1 MEQIHH
7 LRSTLDSKMDV
18 TDDNHVK
25 METDNKITMDNDF
38 PAGLSEET
46 YENVTIREGPSSSCG
61 RLRVKSRPK
70 LQSTKSFP
78 PYSQCIGGLGEDG
91 EQNNMIAHHPNLRH
105 DDMMREDVN
114 DSVQGRERK
123 EDFELKARCA
133 RGEVK
138 VKWRTRRRERLG
150 GSYEVDPDGWESARW
165 SGKRRVE
172 ETEREREHDEEE
184 REGGTNREW
193 KHWRSKSS
201 SFEMEAKEEEDE
213 ERKRSP
219 VSAAVEGENE
229 SSRETPEVEE
239 AEELSG
245 MVEGPAAHQWSSPH
259 PILSKILHSSSTS
272 SSSSSI
278 NLSSAESDEVFSEG
292 EDAVSRRR
300 TFRKVRIDAVQKLHF
315 LLWH

>member
-7 LRSTLDSKMDV
+7 LRSTLDLKMDV
-18 TDDNHVK
+18 TDDNHVEGVK
-25 METDNKITMDNDF
+25 METDNKQTMDNDL

-46 YENVTIREGPSSSCG
+46 YQNVTIREGPSSSCG
-61 RLRVKSRPK
+61 RLRARSRPK

-78 PYSQCIGGLGEDG
+78 PYNQCIGGLGEDG
-91 EQNNMIAHHPNLRH
+91 EQDNMIAHQTNLRH
-105 DDMMREDVN
+105 DDTMREDVN
-114 DSVQGRERK
+114 ESVQGTERK

-138 VKWRTRRRERLG
+138 AKWRTRRRERLG

-172 ETEREREHDEEE
+172 ETEREREHDDEE

-193 KHWRSKSS
+193 KHWRSKNS
-201 SFEMEAKEEEDE
+201 SFEIEAKEEEDE
-213 ERKRSP
+213 GRKRSP
-219 VSAAVEGENE
+219 VSAAVEGEYE

-239 AEELSG
+239 AVELSG
-245 MVEGPAAHQWSSPH
+245 TVEDPAAHQWSSPH

-300 TFRKVRIDAVQKLHF
+300 TFRKVRTDAV
-315 LLWH
+315 